1 MKTRQAWALLTTLCV
16 TIAAPTAASATV
28 VLELSR
34 DQLVERADLIVR
46 AKVLSQSYR
55 WSEDHK
61 QILTLSELAVSSYL
75 KGAGPSSLTLRQ
87 LGGVMG
93 ELRSKIAGDAHLEVG
108 QELVLFLKAG
118 EGVVYLSALSQ
129 SAFVITK
136 NRAGALI
143 VTRPDLGELSFW
155 SPEDKAVVQLAPP
168 PEERLEHLLSD
179 LRARAGARR

>member
-1 MKTRQAWALLTTLCV
+1 MKTPQAWALLTTMCV
-16 TIAAPTAASATV
+16 AIAAPTVASATV

-34 DQLVERADLIVR
+34 DQLVERAGLIVR
-46 AKVLSQSYR
+46 AKVMSQSYR

-75 KGAGPSSLTLRQ
+75 KGAGPTTLTLRQ
-87 LGGVMG
+87 LGGTMG

-108 QELVLFLKAG
+108 QEVVLFLKAG

-129 SAFVITK
+129 SAFVISK
-136 NRAGALI
+136 NRAGTSI

-155 SPEDKAVVQLAPP
+155 SPEDKAVVTLAPP
-168 PEERLEHLLSD
+168 PEETLEHLLSD